1 MGDKNIDL
9 FNRSISQLVNLLT
22 NKFRDD
28 HIIAE
33 VKRDLR
39 VGIDHLPDKIISSC
53 SSVYE
58 YKKWVSVVEQGGI
71 EEFITKSGYEKLIK
85 SKGDVSSTGMIP
97 NKQITEHTTP
107 VVIGYTSSLF
117 SFMSS
122 STVFG
127 SFIGS
132 TQPSEI
138 SSTSTASDT
147 GFDTEPDTELDAE
160 AQKTLHITNKAIEL
174 FRAASELERTEII
187 KIIKTA
193 FKCYEIHFGIDG

>member
-28 HIIAE
+28 HIVAE

-85 SKGDVSSTGMIP
+85 SKGDVSSPSMTS
-97 NKQITEHTTP
+97 NKQGTEYTTP

-132 TQPSEI
+132 TQPAEI
-138 SSTSTASDT
+138 SSTDS
-147 GFDTEPDTELDAE
+147 EPDTELDAE